1 MLARPLVVVPLAT
14 CTLTWDLGTVAE
26 VVAVLAVVDVLGLV
40 EVLGD
45 TECTGEFA
53 RNATNAAPT
62 NSTKIIII
70 TVSEG

>member
-1 MLARPLVVVPLAT
+1 MPARPLVVVPLAT
-14 CTLTWDLGTVAE
+14 CTLTWDLGTVAD
-26 VVAVLAVVDVLGLV
+26 VVALLAVVDVLGPV

-45 TECTGEFA
+45 TECAGEFA

-62 NSTKIIII
+62 KSTKIMTI